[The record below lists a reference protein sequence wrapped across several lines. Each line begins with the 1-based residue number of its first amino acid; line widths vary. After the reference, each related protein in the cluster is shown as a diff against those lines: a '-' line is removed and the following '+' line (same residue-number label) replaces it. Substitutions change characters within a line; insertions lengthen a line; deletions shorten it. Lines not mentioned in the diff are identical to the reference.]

1 MGWGPAVVGRAA
13 VHWSKCGNYFV
24 TGIGTP
30 SRGNFPRI
38 SSRLIGRGDR
48 TTRQLLTRA
57 GLFVVFC
64 GLSATLSL
72 GTASAQIVAFGAG
85 NISGWN
91 VAATDAMPAR
101 LQAMLNANGYTV
113 RVVNAG
119 IFNNTTADMRN
130 RMDTDIPPG
139 SKLVIL
145 DMGGDLFN
153 ESQKGIGPE
162 QTNANLQAIQVR
174 LNARGIAVIPVSTN
188 DVPAIYRQRDGRHLT
203 PEGYKYL
210 AAQLLP
216 LVMARL
222 GPAPPSAPTS
232 TDLRAACGAD
242 ARRLCPDVLR
252 DDDKRRACMHDHR
265 AELSKDCLAA

>member
-1 MGWGPAVVGRAA
+1 
-13 VHWSKCGNYFV
+13 
-24 TGIGTP
+24 
-30 SRGNFPRI
+30 
-38 SSRLIGRGDR
+38 
-48 TTRQLLTRA
+48 
-57 GLFVVFC
+57 LFVVLC
-64 GLSATLSL
+64 GLIATLSW
-72 GTASAQIVAFGAG
+72 GAASAQIVAFGAG

-101 LQAMLNANGYTV
+101 LQAMLNANGYRV

-130 RMDTDIPPG
+130 RLDTDIPSG
-139 SKLVIL
+139 TKLVIL

-162 QTNANLQAIQVR
+162 QTNANLQAIQAR
-174 LNARGIAVIPVSTN
+174 LNARGIAIIPVSTN

-203 PEGYKYL
+203 PEGHKYV

-216 LVMARL
+216 MVMARL
-222 GPAPPSAPTS
+222 GPAPTLAPPSSPTS
-232 TDLRAACGAD
+232 ADLRAACGAD
-242 ARRLCPDVLR
+242 ARRLCSDVLR

-265 AELSKDCLAA
+265 AELSKDCLAAIAKSRQGD